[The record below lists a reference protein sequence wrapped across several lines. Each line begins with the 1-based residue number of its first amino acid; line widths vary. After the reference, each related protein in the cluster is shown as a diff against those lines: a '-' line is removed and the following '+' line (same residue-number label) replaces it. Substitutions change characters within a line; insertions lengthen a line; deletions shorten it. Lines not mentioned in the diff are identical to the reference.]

1 MIISFVLKRACFT
14 RDVVPVGETVGVK
27 GAWLRLISLGT
38 GGVGGGG
45 AEHLSCPRP
54 HRVHIT

>member
-14 RDVVPVGETVGVK
+14 RDDVLVGETVGVK
-27 GAWLRLISLGT
+27 GTRLRLISLGT